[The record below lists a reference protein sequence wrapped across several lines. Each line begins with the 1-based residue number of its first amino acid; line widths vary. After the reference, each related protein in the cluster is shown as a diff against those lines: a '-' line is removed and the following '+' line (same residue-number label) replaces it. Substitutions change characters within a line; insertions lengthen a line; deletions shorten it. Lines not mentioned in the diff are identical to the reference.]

1 MGATAVILN
10 PVPPYD
16 FTLSTF
22 VFSSGD
28 PQIRK
33 AENGRFWQVIRVG
46 ENLVLAEVT
55 AEGSTGNPTLKVRL
69 TAEDVLTPGEQEQAL
84 TTISRILNLDDYLT
98 PFYQA
103 VRNDPPMLELTKHLR
118 GLKPSTTP
126 TVFEALV
133 DSIIEQQISLAVAR
147 TLEVRLTKMF
157 GDSLVVDGQT
167 YYAFPAPER
176 IASATPG
183 QFRSCGLSSMK
194 GDYIRNVAE
203 RTVQGEPDLERL
215 RNIRD
220 SEEIITELV
229 KLKGVGR
236 WTAELAIL
244 RGMHR
249 LDAFPADD
257 LGLRRSIA
265 QRYQRGGKISAE
277 EARKIADQWG
287 EWKGLAAYY
296 LLIADQMS
304 TLTRRKRNSKE
315 GFSQGF

>member
-1 MGATAVILN
+1 VSVTLILN
-10 PVPPYD
+10 PTPPYD

-22 VFSSGD
+22 VFSNGD

-33 AENGRFWQVIRVG
+33 AENGRFWQVIQIG
-46 ENLVLAEVT
+46 DQLVLTEII
-55 AEGSTGNPTLKVRL
+55 AEGTTGNPMLKVRL
-69 TAEDVLTPGEQEQAL
+69 STDGTLTPGEKEQAGNI
-84 TTISRILNLDDYLT
+84 ISRILNLNDYLV

-103 VRNDPPMLELTKHLR
+103 VRNDPPMRDLTKRLR
-118 GLKPSTTP
+118 GLKPLTTP

-133 DSIIEQQISLAVAR
+133 DSVVEQQISLAVAR
-147 TLEVRLTKMF
+147 TLESRLTKMF
-157 GDSLVVDGQT
+157 GDSLVVEGQT
-167 YYAFPAPER
+167 FYAFPTPER
-176 IASATPG
+176 MASATPE
-183 QFRSCGLSSMK
+183 QFRSCGLSAMK
-194 GDYIRNVAE
+194 GGYIRNAAEQVARE
-203 RTVQGEPDLERL
+203 ELDLEQL

-220 SEEIITELV
+220 SEKIITELT

-257 LGLRRSIA
+257 LGLRRAIA
-265 QRYQRGGKISAE
+265 QRYQIGEKITGE

-296 LLIADQMS
+296 LLIADQM
-304 TLTRRKRNSKE
+304 
-315 GFSQGF
+315 GI

>member
-1 MGATAVILN
+1 MVRIYLYPVSMTLILN

-16 FTLSTF
+16 FTISTF
-22 VFSSGD
+22 IFSTGD

-46 ENLVLAEVT
+46 TKLVLAEVT
-55 AEGSTGNPTLKVRL
+55 AEGSPGNPTLKVRL
-69 TAEDVLTPGEQEQAL
+69 GPEENLSPGEQEQSG
-84 TTISRILNLDDYLT
+84 TIISRILNLNDYLT

-103 VRNDPPMLELTKHLR
+103 VRNDPPMRELTRRLR
-118 GLKPSTTP
+118 GLKPPTTP

-133 DSIIEQQISLAVAR
+133 DSIIEQQISLTVAR
-147 TLEVRLTKMF
+147 TLEARLTKMF

-167 YYAFPAPER
+167 YYAFPVPEHL
-176 IASATPG
+176 ATATSD

-194 GDYIRNVAE
+194 GDYIRNAAEQVAHGNLDLDGL
-203 RTVQGEPDLERL
+203 RT
-215 RNIRD
+215 IRD
-220 SEEIITELV
+220 SEAIVTELT
-229 KLKGVGR
+229 KLRGVGR

-257 LGLRRSIA
+257 LGLRRAIA
-265 QRYQRGGKISAE
+265 QRYQLKEKISGE

-296 LLIADQMS
+296 LLIADQM
-304 TLTRRKRNSKE
+304 
-315 GFSQGF
+315 GI

>member
-1 MGATAVILN
+1 MTLILN

-16 FTLSTF
+16 FTISTF

-33 AENGRFWQVIRVG
+33 AENGRFWQLIRIG
-46 ENLVLAEVT
+46 AKLVLAEVS
-55 AEGSTGNPTLKVRL
+55 AEGSTSNPTLKVRISTNEAL
-69 TAEDVLTPGEQEQAL
+69 TAAETEQAGVI
-84 TTISRILNLDDYLT
+84 ISRILNLDDYLT

-103 VRNDPPMLELTKHLR
+103 VRNDPPMRELTKRLR
-118 GLKPSTTP
+118 GLKPPTTS

-133 DSIIEQQISLAVAR
+133 DSIVEQQISLAVAR
-147 TLEVRLTKMF
+147 TLEARLTKMF
-157 GDSLVVDGQT
+157 GNSLVLDGQT
-167 YYAFPAPER
+167 FHAFPEPEGL
-176 IASATPG
+176 ASATPE

-194 GDYIRNVAE
+194 GDYIRNAAE
-203 RTVQGEPDLERL
+203 RIAHGELDLEEL

-220 SEEIITELV
+220 SETIITELA

-257 LGLRRSIA
+257 LGLRRAIA
-265 QRYQRGGKISAE
+265 QRYQLGGKISAD

-296 LLIADQMS
+296 LLIADQM
-304 TLTRRKRNSKE
+304 
-315 GFSQGF
+315 GI